1 MKFKKIID
9 DFSIKLI
16 DKYNYCKISKILKTN
31 IKVDDNFEL
40 NYYIGNDLVIA
51 SILKCEINQSDRSI
65 NCNFNYYD
73 KKYFNQ
79 NYHGIIELIDY
90 YFKTAK
96 IPIFQFTILK
106 VNEDQ
111 FFLLNSLFFQIDYED
126 NQFTRYIL
134 KYLPL

>member
-1 MKFKKIID
+1 MKFKKTID
-9 DFSIKLI
+9 DFSIELI
-16 DKYNYCKISKILKTN
+16 DKNNYCKISKILKTN

-40 NYYIGNDLVIA
+40 NYYIGNDLAIA

-90 YFKTAK
+90 YFKTVK

-111 FFLLNSLFFQIDYED
+111 SFLLNSLFFQIDYED
-126 NQFTRYIL
+126 KQFTRYIL